1 MEYKSELDAVV
12 VSIRTNGF
20 FKKYDNKERLVV
32 PTLNCMMKIFYKK
45 NHFSCE
51 YFFFPVR
58 CVYVRAKLTMC
69 RLCIYI

>member
-45 NHFSCE
+45 NIFLVSNFS
-51 YFFFPVR
+51 FPFV
-58 CVYVRAKLTMC
+58 VYM
-69 RLCIYI
+69 

>member
-32 PTLNCMMKIFYKK
+32 PALNCMMKIFYKQIIFLVST
-45 NHFSCE
+45 FS
-51 YFFFPVR
+51 FPFV
-58 CVYVRAKLTMC
+58 VYM
-69 RLCIYI
+69 